1 MSFKTTKFLVPK
13 SLAPFKTPVCI
24 KPSVSG
30 ILSNGAVS
38 YSINTS
44 QPCVSPVQH
53 SICNSKEVADL
64 ASFSSLGKF
73 HSFICYHK
81 MFSNISVLTGITF
94 DVMLLVLS
102 FTSLLFSVFRILKYL
117 SLLTQSNRVVLNLNF
132 LAYILLMILY
142 L

>member
-1 MSFKTTKFLVPK
+1 MVPK

-24 KPSVSG
+24 KSSVSG
-30 ILSNGAVS
+30 VLSNGAVS
-38 YSINTS
+38 YLINTS

-64 ASFSSLGKF
+64 ASFTSGDIYLSSLGKF

-81 MFSNISVLTGITF
+81 MFSNISALTGITL